1 MKKKKSLIRDLKEN
15 GSLLSMCIPGL
26 IFFIL
31 FNYLPMFGIIIAF
44 KQYRYDLGIWASP
57 WNGLKNFEFMFSSP
71 DAWVITRNTIA
82 YNLLF
87 IFGGLVFNVAM
98 AIGLSELRN
107 KAVSKLCQTVVI
119 MPHFLSYVIVSFL
132 VLAFLHV
139 ENGLINRSL
148 IPALGLEGVDWYS
161 NPKYW
166 PWILVIVNF
175 WKTTG
180 YGSVVYLAGIAGIDT
195 RALAKILRE
204 KGTMNG
210 MITTN
215 ENYNL
220 EEVLPKIKE
229 YTVSGVVK
237 KVTCKEKSVLN
248 GDGFKVA
255 LLDFGAK
262 KNIARSLNNRGC
274 EVTIYPAETKAEE
287 ILASNPDG
295 IMLSNGPGDPKEC
308 TEIIEEL
315 KKLYASDVPMFA
327 ICLGHQLMALAT
339 GADTHKLK
347 YGHRGANH
355 PVKDLMTGR
364 VYISSQ
370 NHGYVVDETTLDPNV
385 AKPAFENVNDKT
397 NEGLEYV
404 GKNIFT
410 VQFHPEACAG
420 PQDTAYLFDR
430 FIDMM
435 KMKKEEQ

>member
-1 MKKKKSLIRDLKEN
+1 MRREKKEKPYKRFKRKWFLALNVHSRIN
-15 GSLLSMCIPGL
+15 I
-26 IFFIL
+26 FIL

-195 RALAKILRE
+195 SLYEAAK
-204 KGTMNG
+204 
-210 MITTN
+210 
-215 ENYNL
+215 
-220 EEVLPKIKE
+220 V
-229 YTVSGVVK
+229 
-237 KVTCKEKSVLN
+237 
-248 GDGFKVA
+248 DGA
-255 LLDFGAK
+255 SRWQNTIH
-262 KNIARSLNNRGC
+262 NIAGTCS
-274 EVTIYPAETKAEE
+274 
-287 ILASNPDG
+287 S
-295 IMLSNGPGDPKEC
+295 
-308 TEIIEEL
+308 
-315 KKLYASDVPMFA
+315 
-327 ICLGHQLMALAT
+327 
-339 GADTHKLK
+339 
-347 YGHRGANH
+347 YGSSYNFKCR
-355 PVKDLMTGR
+355 KD
-364 VYISSQ
+364 I
-370 NHGYVVDETTLDPNV
+370 
-385 AKPAFENVNDKT
+385 
-397 NEGLEYV
+397 
-404 GKNIFT
+404 
-410 VQFHPEACAG
+410 QF
-420 PQDTAYLFDR
+420 
-430 FIDMM
+430 
-435 KMKKEEQ
+435 